1 MVSELESGTKEHGRS
16 KNLDKG
22 KDGSLGGVITI
33 CALLIALGVSTG
45 KAGVIVVL
53 SLVAML
59 FLHELAHYLVAK
71 KAGMKVTEFF
81 IGFGPKIWSFRKGET
96 EYGLKGIPAGAYV
109 RVIGMNNLDPV
120 ELQDEKRT
128 YRSAKFHQRFFLA
141 SAGSIMHFLIALIL
155 LYAVLVGN
163 GIKVDESEWN
173 VKEVLKNGPA
183 EQMGVEEG
191 DRIISLNQSPV
202 GAWSEFVSL
211 IAGSPNEFI
220 SLEILRDGKAYSLE
234 GQLGQLDN
242 STENQTQ
249 GTGFIGIA
257 RSKFPNTRVNPANAI
272 IETGQEFGYL
282 TKETIFGI
290 GKFFSPAGLG
300 DFFSDVFE
308 INATSSEDELSSS
321 IGNEEGRVVS
331 VVGATRIGTQ
341 LTETGWPGLLLF
353 LATINV
359 FVGFFN
365 LIPLLPL
372 DGGHIAV
379 AIYERMRSRKGRRYH
394 ADASKLLP
402 LTYAVVFILIV
413 IGVSA
418 IYLDIADPISL

>member
-1 MVSELESGTKEHGRS
+1 MVSEFESGVKEHS
-16 KNLDKG
+16 KPKNPDKEN
-22 KDGSLGGVITI
+22 GSLGGIITI
-33 CALLIALGVSTG
+33 CALLIALGASTG

-71 KAGMKVTEFF
+71 RAGMKVTEFF

-96 EYGLKGIPAGAYV
+96 EYGIKGIPAGAYV

-120 ELQDEKRT
+120 EIQDEKRT
-128 YRSAKFHQRFFLA
+128 YRNAKFHQRFFLA

-163 GIKVDESEWN
+163 GIKVDDSEWS

-191 DRIISLNQSPV
+191 DKIISVNQNPV
-202 GAWSEFVSL
+202 GSWPEFVSL

-220 SLEILRDGKAYSLE
+220 SLEILRDGTAYSLK

-242 STENQTQ
+242 SRENQTE

-282 TKETIFGI
+282 TKETNFGI

-308 INATSSEDELSSS
+308 INAPSSEDGLSSS
-321 IGNEEGRVVS
+321 IGNEEGRVVL

-341 LTETGWPGLLLF
+341 LTETGGPGLLLF

-379 AIYERMRSRKGRRYH
+379 AIYERIRSRKGRRYY

>member
-1 MVSELESGTKEHGRS
+1 MISEFESGVKEHS
-16 KNLDKG
+16 KPKNPDKEN
-22 KDGSLGGVITI
+22 GSLGGIITI
-33 CALLIALGVSTG
+33 CALLIALGASTG

-71 KAGMKVTEFF
+71 RAGMKVTEFF

-96 EYGLKGIPAGAYV
+96 EYGIKGIPAGAYV

-120 ELQDEKRT
+120 EIQDEKRT
-128 YRSAKFHQRFFLA
+128 YRNAKFHQRFFLA

-163 GIKVDESEWN
+163 GIKVDDSEWS

-191 DRIISLNQSPV
+191 DKIISVNQNPV
-202 GAWSEFVSL
+202 GSWPEFVSL
-211 IAGSPNEFI
+211 IAGSPNELI
-220 SLEILRDGKAYSLE
+220 SLEILRDGTAYSLK

-242 STENQTQ
+242 SRENQTE

-308 INATSSEDELSSS
+308 INAPSSEDGLSSS
-321 IGNEEGRVVS
+321 IGNEEGRVGS

-359 FVGFFN
+359 FVGVFN

-379 AIYERMRSRKGRRYH
+379 AIYERIRSRIGRRYY
-394 ADASKLLP
+394 AVASKLLP

-418 IYLDIADPISL
+418 I